1 MSEGMKTLTIY
12 SASAGTGKTYTLAT
26 RYIALLMDN
35 ADDRAFRHVLAVTF
49 TNKATAEMKQ
59 RILSYLYQISKG
71 NSSLSDSVR
80 SFMHLKLDYKDM
92 AAKAE
97 RIYHNIL
104 AEYDDMHVSTID
116 AFLQQLITGM
126 AQMLGIGA
134 DFGVELDSNHVVAVA
149 VDDVMTEGPAGSIGV
164 LINYLEERMDDEKGW
179 DVRKDLIGMT
189 KELLKEAVQKD
200 KDDIVLDPVG
210 IENYKKSI
218 NWRQNPC
225 VKEMRNV
232 YEQVKDCRDNDEI
245 KGGNNFYK
253 FIERIGDSL
262 EGKATTEN
270 AFRGLG
276 KTVETLY
283 GDKFPPKVPHRPE
296 IQDILQRMQE
306 LTVPCR
312 KAYFSSRI
320 TSRYLNDLAMMK
332 FVDDTLTRNLEE
344 ANTILLAR
352 TAYVLQSALKP
363 GDADFI
369 LQAAD
374 QRGEQGGLAGA
385 RCGHDVDEEGAVI
398 REHLN
403 KITIVGKR

>member
-1 MSEGMKTLTIY
+1 MKTLTIY

-35 ADDRAFRHVLAVTF
+35 DDDRAFRHVLAVTF

-149 VDDVMTEGPAGSIGV
+149 VDDVMTEGPEDSIGV
-164 LINYLEERMDDEKGW
+164 LTSYLEERMDDEKGW

-200 KDDIVLDPVG
+200 
-210 IENYKKSI
+210 
-218 NWRQNPC
+218 
-225 VKEMRNV
+225 
-232 YEQVKDCRDNDEI
+232 
-245 KGGNNFYK
+245 
-253 FIERIGDSL
+253 
-262 EGKATTEN
+262 
-270 AFRGLG
+270 
-276 KTVETLY
+276 
-283 GDKFPPKVPHRPE
+283 
-296 IQDILQRMQE
+296 
-306 LTVPCR
+306 
-312 KAYFSSRI
+312 
-320 TSRYLNDLAMMK
+320 
-332 FVDDTLTRNLEE
+332 
-344 ANTILLAR
+344 
-352 TAYVLQSALKP
+352 
-363 GDADFI
+363 
-369 LQAAD
+369 
-374 QRGEQGGLAGA
+374 
-385 RCGHDVDEEGAVI
+385 
-398 REHLN
+398 
-403 KITIVGKR
+403 ITI